1 MLAVAWT
8 GAITALMAAT
18 IALVQTDIKK
28 VLAYSTVSQLG
39 YMFLACGIGAFGIGI
54 FHLFT
59 HAFFK
64 ALLFLGSGSV
74 IHAMSGEQD
83 MRKMGGLRKKIP
95 LTFATFAIG
104 TATIAGIPFLAGFYS
119 KDEILLHALV
129 RERLPLFAIGLFTA
143 ALTAFYMSRLL
154 FMTFFG
160 DFRGDHEAEHH
171 VHESPWS
178 MLFPLVVLATGCF
191 VVGQVHIPEFVHEAV
206 RSPDEKR
213 LLEPEWFP
221 YAVIGTALAGI
232 LGAFYLYVV
241 YTGAPA
247 RIAAALRPVHRLLE
261 DKWGFD
267 LAYDAFASRVVWGG
281 SSSLLWKKLDAGA
294 IDGAV
299 NGSGALVEALAQASR
314 SLQRGYVRAY
324 TLVMM
329 GGAVA
334 LLGYLLWR
342 P

>member
-1 MLAVAWT
+1 V
-8 GAITALMAAT
+8 MAAS
-18 IALVQTDIKK
+18 IALVQNDIKK

-39 YMFLACGIGAFGIGI
+39 YMFMACGIGAFGIGV

-95 LTFATFAIG
+95 WTFATFAIG
-104 TATIAGIPFLAGFYS
+104 TATIAGIPYLAGYFS

-129 RERLPLFAIGLFTA
+129 RERLPLFGVGLFTA
-143 ALTAFYMSRLL
+143 ALTAFYMSRLF

-160 DFRGDHEAEHH
+160 KFRGDHEAEHH

-178 MLFPLVVLATGCF
+178 MLLPLVALAIGCF
-191 VVGQVHIPEFVHEAV
+191 VVGQIHIPEFVHAAV
-206 RSPDEKR
+206 RSPDEKH
-213 LLEPEWFP
+213 LLEPWWFV
-221 YAVIGTALAGI
+221 YAVVGTALAGI
-232 LGAFYLYVV
+232 LGAFYLYIV
-241 YTGAPA
+241 YTGVPA
-247 RIAAALRPVHRLLE
+247 KIAAALRPVYRLLE
-261 DKWGFD
+261 EKWGFD
-267 LAYDAFASRVVWGG
+267 LAYDAFATRVVVDG
-281 SSSLLWKKLDAGA
+281 SSSVLWKKLDVGV
-294 IDGAV
+294 IDGVV
-299 NGSGALVEALAQASR
+299 NGSGTLANALALASR
-314 SLQRGYVRAY
+314 GLQRGYARAY
-324 TLVMM
+324 ALVMM